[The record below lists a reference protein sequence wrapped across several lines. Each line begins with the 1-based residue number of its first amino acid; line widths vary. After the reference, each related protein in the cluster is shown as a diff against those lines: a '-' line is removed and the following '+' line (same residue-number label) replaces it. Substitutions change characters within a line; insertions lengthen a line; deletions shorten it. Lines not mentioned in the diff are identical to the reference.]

1 MAEQLTDEDIIIE
14 NINQYIKCFT
24 VSNGRF
30 QCNVA
35 GCTSILSDKSSS
47 IRHLK
52 RVHPDLAT
60 AIDANKKQQNS
71 TDLIEIR
78 AKAEP
83 SKIWNAVAHMIIFG
97 AIPFAILL
105 SKGFRFLMEPF
116 AAALKNAG
124 LNSTMDDIH
133 LQKFIG
139 EKANELKKI
148 ISSEAKN
155 NMICLLLDIASRF
168 NRSILGVN
176 IVYWFDGKKHT
187 RSIGM
192 HTLKVSQTGQNLLDI
207 IKRMLSELDISLDQV
222 FSVTSDNGKNMI
234 KVAKLLEQELLDR
247 HDQSDNDENSEVE
260 QECNAFE
267 SDSDNDEIFD
277 PDIFNDE
284 YFRDLLSNLRNEFS
298 CSYSSLF
305 TGISCAAHGLHL
317 VVHDAIKACTEIASL
332 IENCRSL
339 VKKLRTPKLRGE
351 LLKRKQKMAV
361 IDVKTR
367 WSSMF
372 NMVISH

>member
-1 MAEQLTDEDIIIE
+1 
-14 NINQYIKCFT
+14 
-24 VSNGRF
+24 
-30 QCNVA
+30 
-35 GCTSILSDKSSS
+35 
-47 IRHLK
+47 
-52 RVHPDLAT
+52 
-60 AIDANKKQQNS
+60 
-71 TDLIEIR
+71 
-78 AKAEP
+78 
-83 SKIWNAVAHMIIFG
+83 
-97 AIPFAILL
+97 
-105 SKGFRFLMEPF
+105 
-116 AAALKNAG
+116 
-124 LNSTMDDIH
+124 
-133 LQKFIG
+133 
-139 EKANELKKI
+139 
-148 ISSEAKN
+148 
-155 NMICLLLDIASRF
+155 
-168 NRSILGVN
+168 
-176 IVYWFDGKKHT
+176 
-187 RSIGM
+187 
-192 HTLKVSQTGQNLLDI
+192 
-207 IKRMLSELDISLDQV
+207 MLSELDISLDQV

-332 IENCRSL
+332 IEKCRSL